1 MMNIFYTSIQ
11 LTEFLFDNF
20 VNSILKNDIR
30 GEGGGN
36 NVVIEY
42 TSEQQIQIITKHVV
56 IG

>member
-1 MMNIFYTSIQ
+1 MNIFYTSIQ